1 MEKSLKQYWIILDVQ
16 YYCLHHPAATKL
28 KYKKKC
34 KCRKPQNKMILDAIK
49 DYDIDLTKSFVVGDG
64 LVDMQ
69 LAQNSKC
76 RGIFIGNIN
85 STVTKLF
92 LEKKIKPYYIAHDL
106 LEAANHIKDLE
117 HSNL

>member
-1 MEKSLKQYWIILDVQ
+1 
-16 YYCLHHPAATKL
+16 
-28 KYKKKC
+28 
-34 KCRKPQNKMILDAIK
+34 MILDAIK

-106 LEAANHIKDLE
+106 LEAANHIKDLA

>member
-1 MEKSLKQYWIILDVQ
+1 
-16 YYCLHHPAATKL
+16 
-28 KYKKKC
+28 
-34 KCRKPQNKMILDAIK
+34 MILDAIK
-49 DYDIDLTKSFVVGDG
+49 DYDIDLTKSFIVGDG